1 MSSLITAWEL
11 QNRTEKE
18 LCALFRKVSQEAA
31 QSDPG
36 TPERRN
42 AVASLENINRA
53 LNTRRAPQ
61 PKPPGF

>member
-31 QSDPG
+31 QSEPG
-36 TPERRN
+36 SPERRN
-42 AVASLENINRA
+42 AIASLENINRA
-53 LNTRRAPQ
+53 LNTLRTQ
-61 PKPPGF
+61 YPKPPRF